1 MRVVVKRIY
10 KLYRTHEYDAW
21 LEQQT
26 FKSQVQIA
34 DRLSKIELE
43 GYFGNHKLLE
53 DNIWE
58 LKWEN
63 GRRVYFAY
71 ISSLDILILLGGNKN
86 GQSKNITQA
95 KRIYRKNVETED

>member
-1 MRVVVKRIY
+1 MRVVLKKVY
-10 KLYRTHEYDAW
+10 KLYKTPEYGAW

-43 GYFGNHKLLE
+43 GHFGNHKFLE
-53 DNIWE
+53 NNIWE

-63 GRRVYFAY
+63 GRRIYYAY
-71 ISSLDILILLGGNKN
+71 ISSLDILVLLGGNKN
-86 GQSKNITQA
+86 GQNKDITQA